1 MGFRR
6 VLRCEFPH
14 LKIEE
19 RVTSDDSTGT
29 TREQLVAHIEA
40 HGCPAAVYNLAGANL
55 GVAEAL

>member
-1 MGFRR
+1 M
-6 VLRCEFPH
+6 LRCEFPH